1 MRWIA
6 LLFALS
12 LSGAAVGADSLAVQ
26 RQRFAEAE
34 QALERND
41 LPAFERLLPR
51 LKDYPLYLYLRHAQ
65 AQHALPGMSAAEVAA
80 AQDEFRGSLYED
92 LLLKGWLH
100 VLAER
105 QQWQDFL
112 AQYRPI
118 GQDTAVECRH
128 AEALAA
134 SGDTAAAWRKFETL
148 WLRGRALPDDCDTVL
163 SAWKRAGQQTEE
175 RVWRRFELA
184 LEARNPQFARG
195 LAAQL
200 PKERQTYA
208 ERWLEV
214 HDSPAK
220 VLHKSWFPGK
230 DAVEQAILSHG
241 IQRLAGRD
249 VEDAED
255 AWAALRHRPFTDAQ
269 RAQIEQRLALRR
281 ATQRKPGALAA
292 LEALPETGLNREL
305 REWGLRAALL
315 AQDWDAVLRWHAR
328 LEPAQTQ
335 EDRWRYWRARADDA
349 QGRTEAA
356 RAQYL
361 ALAAGRGYHAFLA
374 ADRLGAAYPI
384 VHQPLP
390 VSAEELARFAQAS
403 GMHRVLEW
411 HALDRLPQARREW
424 QHILQQQGD
433 EGRLKMAKLLQQA
446 GWHSQAIFTT
456 ARVDRT
462 DDLELRFPVL
472 FREGIEREAASQ
484 ALDPALMLA
493 VVRQES
499 AFQHD
504 AKSPVGATG
513 LMQIMPATGRLI
525 ARALN
530 TAAPKGEALSGP
542 DLNLRFGAW
551 YLSDLLRRFGGHQ
564 PLALAGYNAGPHRA
578 QKWRPDNEALEA
590 SLWAELIPFN
600 ETRGYVQRIL
610 SYSAIYE
617 HRLGRGI
624 TPLPRRMPPVTPPG
638 GGMVDTAPEETAS
651 TSG

>member
-6 LLFALS
+6 LLFVFGLP
-12 LSGAAVGADSLAVQ
+12 GAALGADSLAAQ
-26 RQRFAEAE
+26 RQRFIEAE
-34 QALERND
+34 QVLEKND
-41 LPAFERLLPR
+41 LPAFERLLAG
-51 LKDYPLYLYLRHAQ
+51 LKEYPLHLYL
-65 AQHALPGMSAAEVAA
+65 QHARAQRALPTMSADEVAA
-80 AQDEFRGSLYED
+80 ALEQFRGSLYED

-105 QQWQDFL
+105 QQWADFL
-112 AQYRPI
+112 AQYRPV

-134 SGDTAAAWRKFETL
+134 TGATEAAWQKFQAL
-148 WLRGRALPDDCDTVL
+148 WLRGRALPDDCNGAL
-163 SAWKRAGQQTEE
+163 AAWKKAGRQTEALI
-175 RVWRRFELA
+175 WQRFELA
-184 LEARNPQFARG
+184 LEARNPQFARS
-195 LAAQL
+195 LALQL
-200 PKERQTYA
+200 PKDRHALA

-214 HDSPAK
+214 HDNPAK
-220 VLHKSWFPGK
+220 VLHKTWFPGK
-230 DAVEQAILSHG
+230 DPLEQAVLAYG
-241 IQRLAGRD
+241 IKKLAGRD

-255 AWAALRHRPFTDAQ
+255 AWAALRQRPFSEAQ
-269 RAQIEQRLALRR
+269 RAGIEQRLALRR
-281 ATQRKPGALAA
+281 VTQRKPGALAA
-292 LEALPETGLNREL
+292 LEALPETSLSREV

-315 AQDWDAVLRWHAR
+315 AQDWEGVLRWHAR
-328 LEPAQTQ
+328 LEPAQAQ
-335 EDRWRYWRARADDA
+335 EDRWRYWRARADEA
-349 QGRTEAA
+349 LGRTDEA
-356 RAQYL
+356 RAQYQ
-361 ALAAGRGYHAFLA
+361 ALAEGRGYHAFLA

-384 VHQPLP
+384 KHQPLA
-390 VSAEELARFAQAS
+390 VSAEELAHFAKAS

-424 QHILQQQGD
+424 QHILQQHD
-433 EGRLKMAKLLQQA
+433 DTGRLKIAKLLQQA
-446 GWHSQAIFTT
+446 GWHPQAIFTT

-462 DDLELRFPVL
+462 DDLDLRFPVL
-472 FREGIEREAASQ
+472 FRDGIEREAASQ
-484 ALDPALMLA
+484 ELDPALMLA

-499 AFQHD
+499 AFQQD

-525 ARALN
+525 ARALKA
-530 TAAPKGEALSGP
+530 AAPRNEALAEP

-578 QKWRPDNEALEA
+578 HKWRPEGEALEA
-590 SLWAELIPFN
+590 SLWAELIPFA

-624 TPLPRRMPPVTPPG
+624 TPLPKRMPPVTPPG
-638 GGMVDTAPEETAS
+638 GAVETAPEEAAS
-651 TSG
+651 VPG